1 MRDRSLPR
9 KPALAIG
16 CAAVVLGVPAAFA
29 LSGGS
34 KDEARPAPP
43 TYVEPQPQPEPHV
56 IFEPPP
62 QPYQLPSELP
72 ADDSGGGYVEQT
84 PGGYIGGDGTT
95 SYYSDPETG
104 CSVIPGDGVSC

>member
-1 MRDRSLPR
+1 M
-9 KPALAIG
+9 KPALVI
-16 CAAVVLGVPAAFA
+16 AALVALVVSAAFA

-43 TYVEPQPQPEPHV
+43 DFRPTYVEPQPSELYVPENDV
-56 IFEPPP
+56 
-62 QPYQLPSELP
+62 YQLPPDSQPSELSF
-72 ADDSGGGYVEQT
+72 DDTGGGYVEETQ
-84 PGGYIGGDGTT
+84 GGYIGGDGTT